1 MVTIER
7 RPTRVGAKTEN
18 FIKSLLDEGESF
30 ESIHAI
36 FNSVFQVV
44 KKEHEEEAALR
55 RARIHEITKAI
66 RYYVT
71 ASYGADIY
79 TDEYF
84 EQIATNF
91 ADLID
96 KDVAELRE
104 LKAQGYVKVE
114 EDARRRSTPA
124 KDPDPQSII
133 DAFVKNL

>member
-7 RPTRVGAKTEN
+7 RPTRVGARTED
-18 FIKSLLDEGESF
+18 FIKELLDSGESL
-30 ESIHAI
+30 ESVQAI
-36 FNSVFQVV
+36 FNSAFQTV
-44 KKEHEEEAALR
+44 KKEREEVALR

-79 TDEYF
+79 DDEYF

-91 ADLID
+91 ANLID
-96 KDVAELRE
+96 KDVAELRD
-104 LKAQGYVKVE
+104 LKAQGYVKIE
-114 EDARRRSTPA
+114 PDAPRQSTPA

>member
-1 MVTIER
+1 MVTTETQA
-7 RPTRVGAKTEN
+7 TRVGAKTEN

-30 ESIHAI
+30 ESIYAI
-36 FNSVFQVV
+36 FNGVFQVI
-44 KKEHEEEAALR
+44 KKEHEEEVLR

-91 ADLID
+91 ANLID

>member
-1 MVTIER
+1 MVTEETQA
-7 RPTRVGAKTEN
+7 TRVGAKTEN

-36 FNSVFQVV
+36 FNSVFQVI
-44 KKEHEEEAALR
+44 KKEHEEEVLR

-91 ADLID
+91 ANLID
-96 KDVAELRE
+96 KDVEELRE

-114 EDARRRSTPA
+114 DDARRQSTPA

-133 DAFVKNL
+133 DVFVKNL

>member
-1 MVTIER
+1 MVTEETQA
-7 RPTRVGAKTEN
+7 TRVGHKTEN

-36 FNSVFQVV
+36 FNGVFQVV

-79 TDEYF
+79 TDEYL
-84 EQIATNF
+84 EQVATHF

>member
-1 MVTIER
+1 M
-7 RPTRVGAKTEN
+7 TETGN
-18 FIKSLLDEGESF
+18 FIKSLLDNGESF
-30 ESIHAI
+30 ESVMNI
-36 FNSVFQVV
+36 FNSAFQIV
-44 KKEHEEEAALR
+44 KKEREEAALR

-84 EQIATNF
+84 EQVAARF

-96 KDVAELRE
+96 KDVEELRD

-114 EDARRRSTPA
+114 DDAWLRAHPEEG
-124 KDPDPQSII
+124 PDPQSII

>member
-1 MVTIER
+1 MVTTETQA
-7 RPTRVGAKTEN
+7 TRVGAKTEK
-18 FIKSLLDEGESF
+18 FIKSLLNEGESF

-44 KKEHEEEAALR
+44 KKEHEEEVLR

-84 EQIATNF
+84 EKVAARF

-96 KDVAELRE
+96 KDVEELRD

>member
-1 MVTIER
+1 MVTTETQA
-7 RPTRVGAKTEN
+7 TRVGAKTEN

-30 ESIHAI
+30 ESIHTI
-36 FNSVFQVV
+36 FNRVFQVV
-44 KKEHEEEAALR
+44 KKEHEDEVMR
-55 RARIHEITKAI
+55 KARIHEITKAI

-84 EQIATNF
+84 EQVATRF
-91 ADLID
+91 ADIID
-96 KDVAELRE
+96 NDVEELRE

-114 EDARRRSTPA
+114 ENARRRPTPA

-133 DAFVKNL
+133 DAFVKKL